1 MESGRSRLSPCLAL
15 TLIQNLLREALYFNY
30 EYYLDKGEGA
40 FRNSEIVV
48 RYHVGK
54 LVVFSITLHEVLK
67 SWSGHCLDMLRQ
79 QLMCTADTGVL
90 GQVWIAGPEPF
101 VDFNTNHKCRNFEAV
116 RQWAENHQMQDLPP
130 DYLAKPQ
137 PGDEIWPEIP

>member
-1 MESGRSRLSPCLAL
+1 MESGRSRSFPPCLEL

-54 LVVFSITLHEVLK
+54 LVVFQS
-67 SWSGHCLDMLRQ
+67 RY
-79 QLMCTADTGVL
+79 A
-90 GQVWIAGPEPF
+90 
-101 VDFNTNHKCRNFEAV
+101 R
-116 RQWAENHQMQDLPP
+116 
-130 DYLAKPQ
+130 Y
-137 PGDEIWPEIP
+137 